1 MMRLNFAAALGLLA
15 SAMITSGSEAQSQ
28 ERGQPKVAV
37 YNFRDPQ
44 ASGQA
49 VTLKDMI
56 TTAIINTG
64 KFTVISRDL
73 DSAEA
78 EAQLSRAGK
87 TRGGRAATVKA
98 DTFDYSIEG
107 SITSV
112 QGGTRVDNTAG
123 TVGGALGL
131 PFLKGCSKEV
141 VSISIDVTIKDIA
154 TQQTPYAAPL
164 TRREQTKCNQSGEQ
178 VDVPFLMRAIANDL
192 ARDFATKIYPIRVV
206 AVQPDG
212 SVIFNY
218 GSSVLPEG
226 IYLQLTSPSQ
236 QMLVDGKMS
245 DIAGSPI
252 GRVRITNANEDTA
265 RGVFEGPGPSQ
276 IAVGAT
282 GKIDLYQEPAKPG
295 KKKKS

>member
-1 MMRLNFAAALGLLA
+1 MVRLGFAAALGFFA
-15 SAMITSGSEAQSQ
+15 SAAIIFGSAAHSQ

-37 YNFRDPQ
+37 YNFRDPL

-49 VTLKDMI
+49 ATLKDMI

-87 TRGGRAATVKA
+87 TRGGRTASVKA

-112 QGGTRVDNTAG
+112 QGGTQIDNTAE
-123 TVGGALGL
+123 TVGGVLGFD
-131 PFLKGCSKEV
+131 FLKGCSKQV
-141 VSISIDVTIKDIA
+141 ISISIDVSIKDIA

-164 TRREQTKCNQSGEQ
+164 TRREQTRCTQSGAQ

-206 AVQPDG
+206 AVQTDG
-212 SVIFNY
+212 SLIFNY
-218 GSSVLPEG
+218 GASVLPQG
-226 IYLQLTSPSQ
+226 TYLQLTSPSQ
-236 QMLVDGKMS
+236 EMLVDGKMS

-252 GRVRITNANEDTA
+252 GRVRITNANADTA
-265 RGVFEGPGPSQ
+265 RGVFEGAAPSQ
-276 IAVGAT
+276 IVVGAT
-282 GKIDLYQEPAKPG
+282 GAIDLNQEPAKPG
-295 KKKKS
+295 KKKGR

>member
-1 MMRLNFAAALGLLA
+1 MVRLGFAVAVGVLA
-15 SAMITSGSEAQSQ
+15 SAAMISGSAAQSQ
-28 ERGQPKVAV
+28 ETGQPKVAV
-37 YNFRDPQ
+37 YNFRDPL

-49 VTLKDMI
+49 ATLKDMV

-87 TRGGRAATVKA
+87 TRAQRNAKVKV

-112 QGGTRVDNTAG
+112 QGGTRIDNTAE

-131 PFLKGCSKEV
+131 GFLRGCSKEV

-178 VDVPFLMRAIANDL
+178 IDVPFLMRAIANDL

-212 SVIFNY
+212 GLIFNY
-218 GSSVLPEG
+218 GASVLPQG
-226 IYLQLTSPSQ
+226 VYLQMTSPAE

-252 GRVRITNANEDTA
+252 GRVRITNANADTA
-265 RGVFEGPGPSQ
+265 RGVFEGTAPSQ
-276 IAVGAT
+276 LVVGAT
-282 GKIDLYQEPAKPG
+282 GEIDPNQEPGKPV
-295 KKKKS
+295 KKKGR